1 MTSENETK
9 SIFFRTFFEN
19 VDFAKIVLSPRR
31 RAHFQG
37 LEPPKTD
44 QKTSQNRCKDAVEK
58 NAENPRPI
66 WCHWVVCISFIY
78 RSRKQQNDPKL
89 LQLNLHCNANKTIV
103 DGIDGRTLVCISYRM
118 ISDLDSGASG
128 PLGLLSRSWARFGA
142 LLGAVDRSFGVPRVF
157 CVRPWAI

>member
-44 QKTSQNRCKDAVEK
+44 QKTSQNRCKDAFEK

-66 WCHWVVCISFIY
+66 WCHWVV
-78 RSRKQQNDPKL
+78 QN
-89 LQLNLHCNANKTIV
+89 
-103 DGIDGRTLVCISYRM
+103 LV
-118 ISDLDSGASG
+118 SG
-128 PLGLLSRSWARFGA
+128 PTWRRWACQKRRHQLPWRRTSKNVVTSCHGAQNVVPGLANHVMALQTPFQGPFDVVSR
-142 LLGAVDRSFGVPRVF
+142 P
-157 CVRPWAI
+157 I